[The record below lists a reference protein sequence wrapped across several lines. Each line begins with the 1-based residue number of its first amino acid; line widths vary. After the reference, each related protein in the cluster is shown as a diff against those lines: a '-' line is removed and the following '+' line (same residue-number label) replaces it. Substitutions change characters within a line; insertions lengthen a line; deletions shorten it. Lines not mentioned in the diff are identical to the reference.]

1 MKKNISSTANSPKKS
16 IEHHG
21 KDASFPAPVGKGELP
36 ANYADLLG
44 QIKERIHS
52 ERLRVVLTVNTA
64 MVLLYWDIGKAILD
78 RQEQEGWG
86 AKVIDRL
93 SHDLRKA
100 FPDMRGFSP
109 RNLKYMRAFAA
120 AWDDRQIVQQVAAQI
135 PWFHNCVLLDKVS
148 DHSTRRWYVEKAR
161 EEGWSRS
168 VLTTQIES
176 RLHERKCC
184 GSK

>member
-1 MKKNISSTANSPKKS
+1 MSNRGRKTRGHS
-16 IEHHG
+16 HR

-52 ERLRVVLTVNTA
+52 ERLRVVLTTNAA
-64 MVLLYWDIGKAILD
+64 MVMLYWDIGKAILD

-100 FPDMRGFSP
+100 FPDMRDFSP
-109 RNLKYMRAFAA
+109 RN
-120 AWDDRQIVQQVAAQI
+120 
-135 PWFHNCVLLDKVS
+135 
-148 DHSTRRWYVEKAR
+148 
-161 EEGWSRS
+161 
-168 VLTTQIES
+168 
-176 RLHERKCC
+176 
-184 GSK
+184 